1 MPRFTRFQV
10 PLHANNYSDECQA
23 TMWTVLEANIA
34 IICACLPMC
43 RILLAALF
51 PRIFSL
57 SSTSRTAEG
66 GYGNLSKQRQGT
78 SNNNSTGLVPSVIK
92 SNIHSSAVSGRRD
105 SGEEYI
111 LQERSERVAK
121 EEESG
126 GIRKVTQF
134 TVRYDDDGSS

>member
-1 MPRFTRFQV
+1 
-10 PLHANNYSDECQA
+10 
-23 TMWTVLEANIA
+23 MWTVLEANVA
-34 IICACLPMC
+34 IICACLPMS

-57 SSTSRTAEG
+57 SSTSRTGEAG

-92 SNIHSSAVSGRRD
+92 SNIHSSVSGRRD

-111 LQERSERVAK
+111 LQDRSERVAK
-121 EEESG
+121 DEESG